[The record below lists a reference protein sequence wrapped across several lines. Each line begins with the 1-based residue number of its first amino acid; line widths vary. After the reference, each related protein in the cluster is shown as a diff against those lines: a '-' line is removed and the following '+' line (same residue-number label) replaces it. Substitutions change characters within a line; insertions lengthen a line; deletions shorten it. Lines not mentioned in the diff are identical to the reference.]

1 MAQSDQ
7 VVQNATFPSVR
18 ADINDNL
25 AALFSQSEGGSAPAV
40 TRAFQPWVDT
50 SSNPPIWKVRNSSNS
65 AWITVGVL
73 DPAAFQVGGITPIA
87 NGGTGTTTAAAALTA
102 FLPSQSGNTGKAL
115 VTNGTAA
122 SWSAVATSSVTP
134 FTSSGT
140 WTKPTAGTAARI
152 YLWGGGG
159 SGARHTQFSGGGG
172 GGACVV
178 AEYQL
183 SDLPSTVSITIG
195 AGGSV
200 AAGTTN
206 VNGAAGQKSSFG
218 SLFDAW
224 GGGGGSGSTAGTSVG
239 GGSGGG
245 WLGAGALGTASNT
258 AGGAGYDPTSTGG
271 IGGGGGT
278 GIAPTASTYGGGG
291 GGQVGIAGANSQ
303 YGGAGGGGHNG
314 TTGLGAGGVS
324 FFGGDGGTAQA
335 TGVAGQ
341 AGSFPAG
348 GGSSCDQ
355 GANSVSPGAGG
366 NGYCIVIVY

>member
-7 VVQNATFPSVR
+7 VVQNATFPAVR

-115 VTNGTAA
+115 VTNGTVA
-122 SWSAVATSSVTP
+122 SWSPVATSSVTV

-140 WTKPTAGTAARI
+140 WTKPSSGTAAKI

-159 SGARHTQFSGGGG
+159 SGGRSTAGGGGGG

-178 AEYQL
+178 AEYRL
-183 SDLPSTVSITIG
+183 ADLPSTVSVTIG

-200 AAGTTN
+200 TAGTTT
-206 VNGAAGQKSSFG
+206 VNGAVGANSVFG
-218 SLFDAW
+218 SLFTAY
-224 GGGGGSGSTAGTSVG
+224 GGGGGVG
-239 GGSGGG
+239 GGS
-245 WLGAGALGTASNT
+245 S
-258 AGGAGYDPTSTGG
+258 D
-271 IGGGGGT
+271 GGGGGGWRSAGTFLT
-278 GIAPTASTYGGGG
+278 GGSGYDATSRGGFGAEPSSSTEASSSTYGGGG
-291 GGQVGIAGANSQ
+291 AGGASGVTLEAAGATSQ
-303 YGGAGGGGHNG
+303 YGGGGGGGHNG
-314 TTGLGAGGVS
+314 GAVLGVGGLS
-324 FFGGDGGTAQA
+324 LFGGKGGTAQA
-335 TGVAGQ
+335 VGLAGQ
-341 AGSFPAG
+341 AGTFPAG
-348 GGSSCDQ
+348 GGSGCDQ
-355 GANSVSPGAGG
+355 GGNSVSPGAGG